1 MGDHTTAA
9 GPRAAI
15 QRGARPG
22 PAGVVSFLARR
33 EHARRGQFM
42 PTTHEGFDNRIELL
56 KAGLVEQGRR
66 VQGLIEAAFDAAFA
80 RDAAAAERVIALDE
94 EVDRVDVALER
105 SSVQLLTDATNEGA
119 ALDPRQLR
127 MVLTI
132 VKVNNELERI
142 ADAGVYVAEQVP
154 GLRAVG
160 HPLPDTFRV
169 MANSVVGILRD
180 TNTALD
186 RLDGRLARVVLASQ
200 DAVGEFKRALMRDG
214 AQRVATGAISVDF
227 AFTLQEVATACEDM
241 ADHCTNISEQVLYTS
256 SGAIVRH
263 MHGHWEDV
271 PSVQ

>member
-1 MGDHTTAA
+1 
-9 GPRAAI
+9 
-15 QRGARPG
+15 
-22 PAGVVSFLARR
+22 
-33 EHARRGQFM
+33 M
-42 PTTHEGFDNRIELL
+42 PITPEGFTQRVQAL
-56 KAGLVEQGRR
+56 KADLLGQGRR
-66 VQGLIEAAFDAAFA
+66 VQSLIEAAFDAAFA
-80 RDAAAAERVIALDE
+80 RDAAAAERVIAQDE
-94 EVDRVDVALER
+94 DVDRVDVQIEKTA
-105 SSVQLLTDATNEGA
+105 VQLLTDATAEGA
-119 ALDPRQLR
+119 ALQPAQLR

-186 RLDGRLARVVLASQ
+186 RLDGHLSRVVLASQ

-214 AQRVATGAISVDF
+214 AQRVATGSISVDF

-241 ADHCTNISEQVLYTS
+241 ADHCTNIAEQVLYTS

-263 MHGHWEDV
+263 MHGHWEEV
-271 PSVQ
+271 PPAPPASSAP